1 MTENKILHL
10 LIIRLK
16 KLNLIIVVKDND
28 FEADI
33 QDCIMI
39 S

>member
-16 KLNLIIVVKDND
+16 KLNLIIKDND